1 MSNQLFL
8 GLGSNLGD
16 RRVNLR
22 RALHALEAAGA
33 VRVTAVSPVYE
44 TLPWGMTDQP
54 LFLNLCA
61 AGRTDLPPRELLQ
74 TIKRVEQ
81 EVGRK
86 PAVRWGPRHID
97 VDILFYGD
105 TILDEGDLQIPHPG
119 IPERVFVLTPLAAI
133 APDVRHP
140 QTGET
145 VSAMLDALD
154 PAEKEGLR
162 RLPLPLA
169 WGWRT
174 HVMGVLNVTPD
185 SFSGEGLM
193 EPATGYDLEATV
205 EAAVQRARQFA
216 ADGADVIDIG
226 GQSTRPGSTPISA
239 VEEAARA
246 LPVVRAVRRAV
257 DLPISIDTY
266 YASVAEAAL
275 EAGADWIN
283 DVWAMRMDPEMGPLA
298 AAAGCPIVL
307 THNRSRPK
315 SVHQEQRLGNRY
327 VGVEYDDLIADVSR
341 ELQESVEAALAHGVE
356 PDKIIV
362 DPGIGFGKTVP
373 QNLQL
378 IDQLDRFKTLGHP
391 LLIGPSR
398 KSFIGYTLNLPPA
411 KRLEG
416 TAATVAIGID
426 RGADIVRVHDV
437 RAMVRVARM
446 TDAIVRRS
454 QQPSL

>member
-16 RRVNLR
+16 RRANLR

-33 VRVTAVSPVYE
+33 VRITAVSPVYE
-44 TLPWGMTDQP
+44 TPPWGMTEQP
-54 LFLNLCA
+54 VFLNLCA
-61 AGRTDLPPRELLQ
+61 AGRTDLPPRDLLQ
-74 TIKRVEQ
+74 MIKRIER
-81 EVGRK
+81 EVGRE

-97 VDILFYGD
+97 VDILFYED
-105 TILDEGDLQIPHPG
+105 AIVDEDDLQIPHPG
-119 IPERVFVLTPLAAI
+119 VPERAFVLAPLAAI
-133 APDVRHP
+133 APDARHP
-140 QTGET
+140 ETGQT

-162 RLPLPLA
+162 RLSLPLE
-169 WGWRT
+169 WGRRT
-174 HVMGVLNVTPD
+174 HVMGVINVTPD
-185 SFSGEGLM
+185 SFSGEGLI
-193 EPATGYDLEATV
+193 EPATGYDLEAAV
-205 EAAVQRARQFA
+205 EAAVQRARHFA
-216 ADGADVIDIG
+216 ADGADVIDVG

-239 VEEAARA
+239 EEEAARA

-266 YASVAEAAL
+266 FASVAEAAL

-283 DVWAMRMDPEMGPLA
+283 DVWAMRMDPQMGPLA

-315 SVHQEQRLGNRY
+315 SVEQEQRLGGRY
-327 VGVEYDDLIADVSR
+327 VGVAYDDLMADIRR
-341 ELQESVEAALAHGVE
+341 ELEEAVDAALDDGVE

-378 IDQLDRFKTLGHP
+378 LDHLDQLRDLGYP

-426 RGADIVRVHDV
+426 RGADVVRVHDV

-446 TDAIVRRS
+446 TDAIVRR
-454 QQPSL
+454 QQ

>member
-1 MSNQLFL
+1 MSNQLYL

-16 RRVNLR
+16 RRDNLR

-33 VRVTAVSPVYE
+33 VRITAVSPVYE
-44 TLPWGMTDQP
+44 TAPWGMTDQP
-54 LFLNLCA
+54 VFLNLCA
-61 AGRTDLPPRELLQ
+61 AGRSDLSPRELLQ
-74 TIKRVEQ
+74 AVKQVEQ
-81 EVGRK
+81 AVGRQ

-97 VDILFYGD
+97 VDILFYD
-105 TILDEGDLQIPHPG
+105 DLVVEEGDLNIPHPG
-119 IPERVFVLTPLAAI
+119 IPERVFVLAPLAAI
-133 APDVRHP
+133 APDFRHP
-140 QTGET
+140 ESGQT

-169 WGWRT
+169 WGRRT
-174 HVMGVLNVTPD
+174 HIMGILNVTPD

-193 EPATGYDLEATV
+193 ESVPDHDMEDTV

-216 ADGADVIDIG
+216 AQGADVIDIG
-226 GQSTRPGSTPISA
+226 GQSTRPGSTPIPA
-239 VEEAARA
+239 EEEAARA
-246 LPVVRAVRRAV
+246 IPVVRAVRRAV
-257 DLPISIDTY
+257 DVPISIDTY
-266 YASVAEAAL
+266 WASVAEAAL

-283 DVWAMRMDPEMGPLA
+283 DVWAMRMDPQMGPLA

-315 SVHQEQRLGNRY
+315 SVEQKERLGNRY
-327 VGVEYDDLIADVSR
+327 VGVAYDDLITDVKR
-341 ELQESVEAALAHGVE
+341 ELQDVVDRALAHGVE
-356 PDKIIV
+356 PEKIIL
-362 DPGIGFGKTVP
+362 DPGIGFGKTVS
-373 QNLQL
+373 QSLQL
-378 IDQLDRFKTLGHP
+378 LNQLDRFRALGYA

-416 TAATVAIGID
+416 TAATVAVGID
-426 RGADIVRVHDV
+426 RGADLVRVHDV

-446 TDAIVRRS
+446 TDAIVRR
-454 QQPSL
+454 

>member
-1 MSNQLFL
+1 M
-8 GLGSNLGD
+8 
-16 RRVNLR
+16 R

-33 VRVTAVSPVYE
+33 VRITAVSPVYE
-44 TLPWGMTDQP
+44 TPPWGMTDQP
-54 LFLNLCA
+54 VFLNVCA
-61 AGRTDLPPRELLQ
+61 AGRTELPPRELLQ
-74 TIKRVEQ
+74 TIKRIEQ
-81 EVGRK
+81 EVGRE

-105 TILDEGDLQIPHPG
+105 TVLEEGDLEIPHPG
-119 IPERVFVLTPLAAI
+119 VPERVFVLAPLAAI
-133 APDVRHP
+133 APDFRHP
-140 QTGET
+140 QTGQT

-154 PAEKEGLR
+154 PAEKEGLH
-162 RLPLPLA
+162 RLPLPLE
-169 WGWRT
+169 WGRRT

-193 EPATGYDLEATV
+193 EPATGYDLGAAV
-205 EAAVQRARQFA
+205 EAAVQRARHFA
-216 ADGADVIDIG
+216 ADGADIIDIG

-239 VEEAARA
+239 EEEAARA

-266 YASVAEAAL
+266 FASVAKAAL

-283 DVWAMRMDPEMGPLA
+283 DVWGMRMDPEMGPLA
-298 AAAGCPIVL
+298 AAFGCPIVL

-315 SVHQEQRLGNRY
+315 SVEQEQRLGGRY
-327 VGVEYDDLIADVSR
+327 VGVEYDDLISDIGC
-341 ELQESVEAALAHGVE
+341 ELQEIVDAALDYGIE
-356 PDKIIV
+356 PDNIII
-362 DPGIGFGKTVP
+362 DPGIGFGKTVT

-378 IDQLDRFKTLGHP
+378 LDRLAQLRDLGYP

-446 TDAIVRRS
+446 TDAIVRR
-454 QQPSL
+454 QR

>member
-1 MSNQLFL
+1 MSDQLFL
-8 GLGSNLGD
+8 GLGSNLGN
-16 RRVNLR
+16 RRANLR

-33 VRVTAVSPVYE
+33 VRITAVSPVYE
-44 TLPWGMTDQP
+44 TAPWGMTDQP
-54 LFLNLCA
+54 VFLNLCA
-61 AGRTDLPPRELLQ
+61 AGRTDLPPRDLLQ
-74 TIKRVEQ
+74 TIKRIEQ
-81 EVGRK
+81 EVGRE

-105 TILDEGDLQIPHPG
+105 RAVDDGDLHVPHPG
-119 IPERVFVLTPLAAI
+119 ISERVFVLAPLAAI
-133 APDVRHP
+133 APDLRHP

-145 VSAMLDALD
+145 VTAMLNALD

-162 RLPLPLA
+162 RLPLPLE
-169 WGWRT
+169 WGRRT
-174 HVMGVLNVTPD
+174 HVMGIVNVTPD

-193 EPATGYDLEATV
+193 EPAARHDMEDTV
-205 EAAVQRARQFA
+205 DAAVQRARQFA
-216 ADGADVIDIG
+216 AEGADVIDIG
-226 GQSTRPGSTPISA
+226 GQSTRPGSTPVSA
-239 VEEAARA
+239 EEEAGRVV
-246 LPVVRAVRRAV
+246 PVVRAVRRAI

-266 YASVAEAAL
+266 WADVAEAAL

-283 DVWAMRMDPEMGPLA
+283 DVWAMRMDPRLGALA

-315 SVHQEQRLGNRY
+315 SVEQEERLGGRF
-327 VGVEYDDLIADVSR
+327 VGVHYDDLIADVTR
-341 ELQESVEAALAHGVE
+341 ELQDVVDAALAHGVD

-362 DPGIGFGKTVP
+362 DPGIGFGKTVA
-373 QNLQL
+373 QSAQL
-378 IDQLDRFKTLGHP
+378 IDRLDRFRALGYP
-391 LLIGPSR
+391 ILIGPSR

-426 RGADIVRVHDV
+426 RGADLVRVHDV

-446 TDAIVRRS
+446 TDAIVRG
-454 QQPSL
+454 

>member
-1 MSNQLFL
+1 VSNQLFL

-33 VRVTAVSPVYE
+33 VRITAVSPVYE
-44 TLPWGMTDQP
+44 TPPWGMTDQP
-54 LFLNLCA
+54 VFLNLCA
-61 AGRTDLPPRELLQ
+61 AGRTDLPPRDLLE

-81 EVGRK
+81 EVGRE

-97 VDILFYGD
+97 VDILFYD
-105 TILDEGDLQIPHPG
+105 DIVVDDGDLQIPHPG
-119 IPERVFVLTPLAAI
+119 VPERVFVLAPLAAI
-133 APDVRHP
+133 APDLRHP

-145 VSAMLDALD
+145 VSAMLSALD

-162 RLPLPLA
+162 RLPLPLE
-169 WGWRT
+169 WGRRT
-174 HVMGVLNVTPD
+174 HVMGILNVTPD

-193 EPATGYDLEATV
+193 EPTAAHDMEATV

-216 ADGADVIDIG
+216 AEGADVIDIG

-239 VEEAARA
+239 EEERGRVV
-246 LPVVRAVRRAV
+246 PVVRAVRRAI

-266 YASVAEAAL
+266 FASVAQAAL

-283 DVWAMRMDPEMGPLA
+283 DVWAMRMDPQMGPLA
-298 AAAGCPIVL
+298 AAAGCPLVL

-315 SVHQEQRLGNRY
+315 SVQQEQRLGNRY
-327 VGVEYDDLIADVSR
+327 VGVQYNDLIADVMR
-341 ELQESVEAALAHGVE
+341 ELQDAVDAALSHGVE
-356 PDKIIV
+356 PEKIIV
-362 DPGIGFGKTVP
+362 DPGIGFGKTVS
-373 QNLQL
+373 QSIQL
-378 IDQLDRFKTLGHP
+378 IDELDRLRSLGHP

-426 RGADIVRVHDV
+426 RGADLVRVHDV

-446 TDAIVRRS
+446 TDAIVRR
-454 QQPSL
+454 